1 MQIVLINPP
10 NCGKSIP
17 EDNYGIKS
25 IKMIFRGE
33 PLALQ
38 TLAGNI
44 SNHDVTIVDLKAEPD
59 SLDLY
64 LQDNGIP
71 DLVGITGVT
80 CEANTVLSIAFNIKT
95 RFADATKKPV
105 IVVGGHHA
113 SADPDFF
120 NCTFI
125 DYVVVGLGKKSFSD
139 LVAAIDEGKENIS
152 IPGIAKTNSRTRLS
166 YQPRKFSF
174 VDLVDDVA
182 PRYDLVAQHRD
193 KYVMSGVGG
202 KVGFVSTAF
211 GCTHRCFFCS
221 IPYLTDGKYISHS
234 IESAIR
240 DIKLLGDIPLIRF
253 VDANTF
259 GDIKLAEKF
268 AQAIIDLNLGKKI
281 VADVR
286 ADTVVNNPKLM
297 ELWKKA
303 GLASVVIGFE
313 EISDIRLKM
322 LNKKTKF
329 DVNVEALQILAS
341 IGINVIG
348 DFIIS
353 PDYTEKEFDDLDQ
366 FIDSNP
372 IALPVPSV
380 LTPIP
385 GTPLHRQL
393 KDKIRVFDLDYY
405 TFSNA
410 VTDTYL
416 PEEQFYSKYANM
428 LEKLHQHITK

>member
-1 MQIVLINPP
+1 MRIVLINPP
-10 NCGKSIP
+10 NSGKSIP
-17 EDNYGIKS
+17 EEHYGIKS

-38 TLAGNI
+38 ALAGNV
-44 SNHDVTIVDLKAEPD
+44 SDHDVTIVDLKAEPEG
-59 SLDLY
+59 LDLY
-64 LQDNGIP
+64 FQNNEKP

-80 CEANTVLSIAFNIKT
+80 CEANTMLKIASNIKT
-95 RFADATKKPV
+95 RFESSAMAPI

-113 SADPDFF
+113 SVDPEYF
-120 NCTFI
+120 NCSFI
-125 DYVVVGLGKKSFSD
+125 DYVIVGLGKSSFRE
-139 LVAAIDEGKENIS
+139 LVQSVDTGQQNIS
-152 IPGIAKTNSRTRLS
+152 IPGIAKTNGRAQLS
-166 YQPRKFSF
+166 YQPRKYSF
-174 VDLVDDVA
+174 IDLVDDVA

-211 GCTHRCFFCS
+211 GCTHSCFFCS
-221 IPYLTDGKYISHS
+221 IPYLTGGKYISHS
-234 IESAIR
+234 IESTIR

-259 GDIKLAEKF
+259 GDVKLAKKF
-268 AQAIIDLNLGKKI
+268 AKVMIDLNLGKRI

-286 ADTVVNNPKLM
+286 ADTVVNHPELI
-297 ELWKKA
+297 ELWHKA
-303 GLASVVIGFE
+303 GLVSVVIGFE
-313 EISDIRLKM
+313 EISNKRLQM
-322 LNKKTKF
+322 LNKKSKF
-329 DVNVEALQILAS
+329 DINVEALQILES

-353 PDYTEKEFDDLDQ
+353 PDYTEKEFDELDA

-372 IALPVPSV
+372 IALPVPSI

-385 GTPLHRQL
+385 GTPIYRQL
-393 KDKIRVFDLDYY
+393 KDKITIFDLDYY

-410 VTDTYL
+410 VMDTNL
-416 PEEQFYSKYANM
+416 NEELFYSKYSKM
-428 LEKLHQHITK
+428 LKRLHAHIKK